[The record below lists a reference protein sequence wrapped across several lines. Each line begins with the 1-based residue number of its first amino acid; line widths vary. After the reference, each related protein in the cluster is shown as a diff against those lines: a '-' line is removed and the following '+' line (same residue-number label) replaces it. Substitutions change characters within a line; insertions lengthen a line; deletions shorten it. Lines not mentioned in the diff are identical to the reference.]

1 MVVESKSVEETRQW
15 GARLAKVIEA
25 GDVFALEGD
34 LGAGKTEFVRGLV
47 NELGGAVTVRSPSFS
62 IINIYQASAMPV
74 YHFDFYR
81 MSDSDEL
88 YEIGFYEYISG
99 DGVCLIEWGTSFPDV
114 LPKNTRVLRFSDLGS
129 NLRKIEFDGQL
140 CDALKIRL

>member
-1 MVVESKSVEETRQW
+1 MIVESKSVEETRQW
-15 GARLAKVIEA
+15 GAKLAKVIKA

-47 NELGGAVTVRSPSFS
+47 SELGGNVTVRSPSFS
-62 IINIYQASAMPV
+62 IINIYQACAMPV

-114 LPKNTRVLRFSDLGS
+114 LPSETKVLRFSDLGN
-129 NLRKIEFDGQL
+129 NLRRIEFEKQLSDTLKIEM
-140 CDALKIRL
+140 

>member
-1 MVVESKSVEETRQW
+1 MIVESKSVEETRQW
-15 GARLAKVIEA
+15 GARLAKVIKA

-47 NELGGAVTVRSPSFS
+47 AELGGAVSVRSPSFS
-62 IINIYQASAMPV
+62 IINIYQPSAMPV

-88 YEIGFYEYISG
+88 YEIGFYEYISS

-114 LPKNTRVLRFSDLGS
+114 LPSNTRVLRFSDLGNS
-129 NLRKIEFDGQL
+129 LRRIEFDGQL
-140 CDALKIRL
+140 YDAFKIKL